1 MKKRK
6 YQLKRRAAK
15 QEKTRESIVDAAIAL
30 HEELGPAATTVSALA
45 ERAGVQRLTV
55 YKYFPTEREVLQ
67 ACSSKWFGQH
77 PPPDIAQTPEG
88 AAAERTHAM
97 LLALY
102 EYYRGTQRMWASLHR
117 DRSKMAALE
126 EPMAA
131 FDAYLAE
138 VRKQALAAWAPRK
151 SKRLQATLSHG
162 LQFSTWRSLAE
173 TKLKDAAI
181 AELVGDWVRCVA
193 D

>member
-15 QEKTRESIVDAAIAL
+15 QEQTRESIVDAAIAL

-55 YKYFPTEREVLQ
+55 YKYFPSERDVLQ
-67 ACSSKWFGQH
+67 ACSSKWLGQH
-77 PPPDIAQTPEG
+77 PPPDMTEIPEG
-88 AAAERTHAM
+88 KPDERTRAT

-102 EYYRGTQRMWASLHR
+102 AYYRGTQGMWASLYR
-117 DRSKMAALE
+117 DRGKVDALE

-138 VRKQALAAWAPRK
+138 MRKQALSAWAPRR

-162 LQFSTWRSLAE
+162 LQFATWRSLAE
-173 TKLKDAAI
+173 TGLKDAAI
-181 AELVGDWVRCVA
+181 AELVGEWVRCVA